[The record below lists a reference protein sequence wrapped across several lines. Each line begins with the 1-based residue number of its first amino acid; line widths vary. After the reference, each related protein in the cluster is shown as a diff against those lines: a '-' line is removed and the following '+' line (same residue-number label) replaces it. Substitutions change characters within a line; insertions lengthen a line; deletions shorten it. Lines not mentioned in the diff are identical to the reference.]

1 MAEYQ
6 QVEYTIDKQGNLIER
21 VLNVKGKG
29 CLDLT
34 EEIEKALGVV
44 EKREF
49 LPEYEQAPTV
59 EEAFQNQTVRQAMEP
74 L

>member
-6 QVEYTIDKQGNLIER
+6 QVEYIIDKDGNVIER

-34 EEIEKALGVV
+34 EEIERALGTVQ
-44 EKREF
+44 KREL
-49 LPEYEQAPTV
+49 LPEYDQAPVIEEDVQRQV
-59 EEAFQNQTVRQAMEP
+59 ER

>member
-6 QVEYTIDKQGNLIER
+6 QVEYIIDKDGNVIER

-34 EEIEKALGVV
+34 EEIERALGTVQ
-44 EKREF
+44 KREL
-49 LPEYEQAPTV
+49 LPEYDQAPVIEQDVQRQV
-59 EEAFQNQTVRQAMEP
+59 ER

>member
-6 QVEYTIDKQGNLIER
+6 QVEYIIDKDGNVIER

-34 EEIEKALGVV
+34 EEIERALGTVQ
-44 EKREF
+44 KREL
-49 LPEYEQAPTV
+49 LPEYDQASVIEENVQRQV
-59 EEAFQNQTVRQAMEP
+59 ER

>member
-6 QVEYTIDKQGNLIER
+6 QVEYIIDKDGNVIER

-34 EEIEKALGVV
+34 EEIERALGTVQ
-44 EKREF
+44 KREL
-49 LPEYEQAPTV
+49 LPEYDQAPVIEQNVQRQV
-59 EEAFQNQTVRQAMEP
+59 ER

>member
-6 QVEYTIDKQGNLIER
+6 QVEYIIDKDGNVIER

-29 CLDLT
+29 CLELT
-34 EEIEKALGVV
+34 EEIERALGTVQ
-44 EKREF
+44 KREL
-49 LPEYEQAPTV
+49 LPEYDQVTV
-59 EEAFQNQTVRQAMEP
+59 IEEDVQRQVER

>member
-6 QVEYTIDKQGNLIER
+6 QVEYIIDKDGNVIER

-34 EEIEKALGVV
+34 EEIERALGTVQ
-44 EKREF
+44 KREL
-49 LPEYEQAPTV
+49 LPEYDQAPVIDIEEGVQRQV
-59 EEAFQNQTVRQAMEP
+59 ER

>member
-6 QVEYTIDKQGNLIER
+6 QVEYIIDKDGNVVER

-34 EEIEKALGVV
+34 EEIEKALGTVQ
-44 EKREF
+44 KREL
-49 LPEYEQAPTV
+49 LPEYDQAPVIEEDTQIQV
-59 EEAFQNQTVRQAMEP
+59 ER

>member
-44 EKREF
+44 EKREL
-49 LPEYEQAPTV
+49 LPEYNQVPAIEENV
-59 EEAFQNQTVRQAMEP
+59 ERQVER

>member
-6 QVEYTIDKQGNLIER
+6 QVEYIIDKDGNVIER

-29 CLDLT
+29 CLELT
-34 EEIEKALGVV
+34 EEIERALGTVQ
-44 EKREF
+44 KREL
-49 LPEYEQAPTV
+49 LPEYDQVPVIEEYVQRQV
-59 EEAFQNQTVRQAMEP
+59 ER

>member
-6 QVEYTIDKQGNLIER
+6 QVEYIIDKDGNVVER

-34 EEIEKALGVV
+34 EEIEKALGTVQ
-44 EKREF
+44 KREL
-49 LPEYEQAPTV
+49 LPEYDQAPVIEEDIQIQV
-59 EEAFQNQTVRQAMEP
+59 ER